1 MKKILILIMM
11 IFLNIQTV
19 NASSIGCVKFNVDT
33 YKDGY
38 PGGIVVTLH
47 NKKNNS
53 DSVSF
58 DMDEYGNE
66 WSYFVEPGE
75 YYITVSNKH
84 KKDYDVVF
92 NEESFL
98 LNGDDD
104 YTCDITVTKK
114 EEAST
119 DEEDENV
126 EDLNHVYHYDKNN
139 KSNRK
144 NKSKKS
150 DSNKEVKQ
158 SEENKEDGTSSIL
171 PVVLIGGL
179 VALAICLLLLL
190 IRIKRK

>member
-11 IFLNIQTV
+11 IFLNIQTI

-66 WSYFVEPGE
+66 WSYFVDPGE

-139 KSNRK
+139 QRK
-144 NKSKKS
+144 TIQIRKLNNQKK
-150 DSNKEVKQ
+150 
-158 SEENKEDGTSSIL
+158 
-171 PVVLIGGL
+171 
-179 VALAICLLLLL
+179 
-190 IRIKRK
+190 IKKMEQVPSFQLY